1 MKTALTDLLG
11 CRYPVVQTAMGWVAD
26 ANLVIA
32 TGRAGGFGFIAGA
45 VMTPREIEE
54 QIKAVKAATDAP
66 FGVNFHMFVPD
77 AAEIVELC
85 IKYQVAAVSY
95 SRSPVPALVAQLK
108 AAGIVC
114 MPTIGAAK
122 HAAKAVAMGAD
133 ALVVQGGEGGGHTGG
148 VASTVLLPE
157 VVKSVDVPVVAA
169 GGFKDG
175 DGLVAALA
183 FGASGIAMGTRFLLT
198 QESPVP
204 MATKQCYISATPDQM
219 VVRTVL
225 DGIPQRMLYN
235 RYLRSLESSSSLG
248 MLLRAIKNGFAFSR
262 MTQSSLLGMMKSAW
276 QMSRSGDV
284 TFAQTMMA
292 ANAPMMI
299 QQAIVSGR
307 PDRGVLP
314 GGQIA
319 GTIDDIPPVESL
331 IEEIMATAMDRLA
344 QLETLKKAP

>member
-1 MKTALTDLLG
+1 MKTALTTLLG
-11 CRYPVVQTAMGWVAD
+11 CRYPVIQTAMGWVAD
-26 ANLVIA
+26 ANLVAA
-32 TGRAGGFGFIAGA
+32 TGNAGGFGFIAGA
-45 VMTPREIEE
+45 VMTPAEIEQ
-54 QIKAVKAATDAP
+54 QIVAVKTASDAP

-77 AAEIVELC
+77 AEAIVELC

-95 SRSPVPALVAQLK
+95 SRSPVPALVSRLK
-108 AAGIVC
+108 AANIVC
-114 MPTIGAAK
+114 IPTIGAAK

-157 VVKSVDVPVVAA
+157 VVRSVDVPVAAA

-183 FGASGIAMGTRFLLT
+183 FGASGIAMGTRFLLS

-204 MATKQCYISATPDQM
+204 LATKQCYLNATPEQM

-235 RYLRSLESSSSLG
+235 RYLRSLESSSSAG
-248 MLLRAIKNGFAFSR
+248 MLLRAVKNGLAFSR
-262 MTQSSLLGMMKSAW
+262 MTESSLLAMLKSAW

-284 TFAQTMMA
+284 TFAQTLMA

-299 QQAIVSGR
+299 QQAIVAGQ

-319 GTIDDIPPVESL
+319 GTIDDLPAVAEL
-331 IEEIMATAMDRLA
+331 IEQIMSQAQQRLHE
-344 QLETLKKAP
+344 LEALR

>member
-1 MKTALTDLLG
+1 MKTALTTLLG
-11 CRYPVVQTAMGWVAD
+11 CRYPVIQTAMGWVAD
-26 ANLVIA
+26 ANLVAA
-32 TGRAGGFGFIAGA
+32 TGNAGGFGFIAGA
-45 VMTPREIEE
+45 VMTPAEIEQ
-54 QIKAVKAATDAP
+54 QIVAVKTASDAP

-77 AAEIVELC
+77 AEAIVELC

-95 SRSPVPALVAQLK
+95 SRSPVPALVSRLK
-108 AAGIVC
+108 AANIVC
-114 MPTIGAAK
+114 IPTIGAAK

-157 VVKSVDVPVVAA
+157 VVRSVDVPVAAA

-183 FGASGIAMGTRFLLT
+183 FGASGIAMGTRFLLS

-204 MATKQCYISATPDQM
+204 LATKQCYLNATPEQM

-235 RYLRSLESSSSLG
+235 RYLRSLESSSSAG
-248 MLLRAIKNGFAFSR
+248 MLLRAVKNGLAFSR
-262 MTQSSLLGMMKSAW
+262 MTESSLLAMLKSAW

-284 TFAQTMMA
+284 TFAQTLMA

-299 QQAIVSGR
+299 QQAIVAGQ

-319 GTIDDIPPVESL
+319 GTIDDLPAVAEL
-331 IEEIMATAMDRLA
+331 IEQIMNQAQQRLHE
-344 QLETLKKAP
+344 LEALR

>member
-1 MKTALTDLLG
+1 MKTALTTLLG
-11 CRYPVVQTAMGWVAD
+11 CRYPVIQTAMGWVAD
-26 ANLVIA
+26 ANLVAA
-32 TGRAGGFGFIAGA
+32 TGNAGGFGFIAGA
-45 VMTPREIEE
+45 VMTPAEIEQ
-54 QIKAVKAATDAP
+54 QIVAVKTASDAP

-77 AAEIVELC
+77 AEAIVELC

-95 SRSPVPALVAQLK
+95 SRSPVPALVSRLK
-108 AAGIVC
+108 AANIVC
-114 MPTIGAAK
+114 IPTIGAAK

-157 VVKSVDVPVVAA
+157 VVRSVDVPVVAA

-183 FGASGIAMGTRFLLT
+183 FGASGIAMGTRFLLS

-204 MATKQCYISATPDQM
+204 LATKQCYLNATPDQM

-235 RYLRSLESSSSLG
+235 RYLRSLESSSSAG
-248 MLLRAIKNGFAFSR
+248 MLLRAVKNGLAFSR
-262 MTQSSLLGMMKSAW
+262 MTESSLLAMLKSAW

-284 TFAQTMMA
+284 TFAQTLMA

-299 QQAIVSGR
+299 QQAIVAGQ

-319 GTIDDIPPVESL
+319 GTIDDLPAVAEL
-331 IEEIMATAMDRLA
+331 IEQIMNQAQQRLRE
-344 QLETLKKAP
+344 LEALR

>member
-1 MKTALTDLLG
+1 MKTALTTLLG
-11 CRYPVVQTAMGWVAD
+11 CRYPVIQTAMGWVAD
-26 ANLVIA
+26 ANLVAA
-32 TGRAGGFGFIAGA
+32 TGNAGGFGFIAGA
-45 VMTPREIEE
+45 VMTPAEIEQ
-54 QIKAVKAATDAP
+54 QIVAVKTASDAP

-77 AAEIVELC
+77 AEAIVELC

-95 SRSPVPALVAQLK
+95 SRSPVPTLVSRLK
-108 AAGIVC
+108 AANIVC
-114 MPTIGAAK
+114 IPTIGAAK

-157 VVKSVDVPVVAA
+157 VVRSVDVPVAAA

-183 FGASGIAMGTRFLLT
+183 FGASGIAMGTRFLLS

-204 MATKQCYISATPDQM
+204 LATKQCYLNATPEQM

-235 RYLRSLESSSSLG
+235 RYLRSLESSSSAG
-248 MLLRAIKNGFAFSR
+248 MLLRAVKNGLAFSR
-262 MTQSSLLGMMKSAW
+262 MTESSLLAMLKSAW

-284 TFAQTMMA
+284 TFAQTLMA

-299 QQAIVSGR
+299 QQAIVAGQ

-319 GTIDDIPPVESL
+319 GTIDDLPAVAEL
-331 IEEIMATAMDRLA
+331 IEQIMSQAQQRLRE
-344 QLETLKKAP
+344 LEALR

>member
-1 MKTALTDLLG
+1 MKTALTTLLG
-11 CRYPVVQTAMGWVAD
+11 CRYPVIQTAMGWVAD
-26 ANLVIA
+26 ANLVAA
-32 TGRAGGFGFIAGA
+32 TGNAGGFGFIAGA
-45 VMTPREIEE
+45 VMTPAEIEQ
-54 QIKAVKAATDAP
+54 QIVAVKTASDAP

-77 AAEIVELC
+77 AEAIVELC

-95 SRSPVPALVAQLK
+95 SRSPVPALVGRLK
-108 AAGIVC
+108 AANIVC

-157 VVKSVDVPVVAA
+157 VVRSVDVPVAAA

-183 FGASGIAMGTRFLLT
+183 FGASGIAMGTRFLLS

-204 MATKQCYISATPDQM
+204 LATKQCYLNATPEQM

-235 RYLRSLESSSSLG
+235 RYLRSLESSSSAG
-248 MLLRAIKNGFAFSR
+248 MLLRAVKNGLAFSR
-262 MTQSSLLGMMKSAW
+262 MTESSLLAMLKSAW

-284 TFAQTMMA
+284 TFAQTLMA

-299 QQAIVSGR
+299 QQAIVAGQ

-319 GTIDDIPPVESL
+319 GTIDDLPAVAEL
-331 IEEIMATAMDRLA
+331 IEQIMSQAQQRLHE
-344 QLETLKKAP
+344 LEALR

>member
-1 MKTALTDLLG
+1 MKTALTTLLG
-11 CRYPVVQTAMGWVAD
+11 CRYPVIQTAMGWVAD
-26 ANLVIA
+26 ANLVAA
-32 TGRAGGFGFIAGA
+32 TGNAGGFGFIAGA
-45 VMTPREIEE
+45 VMTPAEIEQ
-54 QIKAVKAATDAP
+54 QIVAVKTASDAP

-77 AAEIVELC
+77 AEAIVELC

-95 SRSPVPALVAQLK
+95 SRSPVPTLVSRLK
-108 AAGIVC
+108 AANIVC
-114 MPTIGAAK
+114 IPTIGAAK

-157 VVKSVDVPVVAA
+157 VVRSVDVPVAAA

-183 FGASGIAMGTRFLLT
+183 FGASGIAMGTRFLLS

-204 MATKQCYISATPDQM
+204 LATKQCYLNATPEQM

-235 RYLRSLESSSSLG
+235 RYLRSLESSSSAG
-248 MLLRAIKNGFAFSR
+248 MLLRAVKNGLAFSR
-262 MTQSSLLGMMKSAW
+262 MTESSLLAMLKSAW

-284 TFAQTMMA
+284 TFAQTLMA

-299 QQAIVSGR
+299 QQAIVAGQ

-319 GTIDDIPPVESL
+319 GTIDDLPAVAEL
-331 IEEIMATAMDRLA
+331 IEQIMNQAQQRLRE
-344 QLETLKKAP
+344 LEALR

>member
-1 MKTALTDLLG
+1 MKTALTTLLG
-11 CRYPVVQTAMGWVAD
+11 CRYPVIQTAMGWVAD
-26 ANLVIA
+26 ANLVAA
-32 TGRAGGFGFIAGA
+32 TGNAGGFGFIAGA
-45 VMTPREIEE
+45 VMTPAEIEQ
-54 QIKAVKAATDAP
+54 QIVAVKAASDAP

-77 AAEIVELC
+77 AEAIVELC

-95 SRSPVPALVAQLK
+95 SRSPVPALVSRLK
-108 AAGIVC
+108 AANIVC
-114 MPTIGAAK
+114 IPTIGAAK

-157 VVKSVDVPVVAA
+157 VVRSVDVPVVAA

-183 FGASGIAMGTRFLLT
+183 FGASGIAMGTRFLLS

-204 MATKQCYISATPDQM
+204 LATKQCYLNATPEQM

-235 RYLRSLESSSSLG
+235 RYLRSLESSSSAG
-248 MLLRAIKNGFAFSR
+248 MLLRAVKNGLAFSR
-262 MTQSSLLGMMKSAW
+262 MTESSLLAMLKSAW

-284 TFAQTMMA
+284 TFAQTLMA

-299 QQAIVSGR
+299 QQAIVAGQ

-319 GTIDDIPPVESL
+319 GTIDDLPAVAEL
-331 IEEIMATAMDRLA
+331 IEQIMSQAQQRLRE
-344 QLETLKKAP
+344 LEALR

>member
-1 MKTALTDLLG
+1 MKTALTTLLG
-11 CRYPVVQTAMGWVAD
+11 CRYPVIQTAMGWVAD
-26 ANLVIA
+26 AKLVAA
-32 TGRAGGFGFIAGA
+32 TGNAGGFGFIAGA
-45 VMTPREIEE
+45 VMTPAEIEQ
-54 QIKAVKAATDAP
+54 QIVAVKAASDAP

-77 AAEIVELC
+77 AEAIVELC

-95 SRSPVPALVAQLK
+95 SRSPVPALVSRLK
-108 AAGIVC
+108 AANIVC
-114 MPTIGAAK
+114 IPTIGAAK

-157 VVKSVDVPVVAA
+157 VVRSVDVPVVAA

-183 FGASGIAMGTRFLLT
+183 FGASGIAMGTRFLLS

-204 MATKQCYISATPDQM
+204 LATKQCYLNATPEQM

-235 RYLRSLESSSSLG
+235 RYLRSLESSSSAG
-248 MLLRAIKNGFAFSR
+248 MLLRAVKNGLAFSR
-262 MTQSSLLGMMKSAW
+262 MTESSLLAMLKSAW

-284 TFAQTMMA
+284 TFAQTLMA

-299 QQAIVSGR
+299 QQAIVAGQ

-319 GTIDDIPPVESL
+319 GTIDDLPAVAEL
-331 IEEIMATAMDRLA
+331 IEQIMSQAQQRLRE
-344 QLETLKKAP
+344 LEALR

>member
-1 MKTALTDLLG
+1 MKTALTTLLG
-11 CRYPVVQTAMGWVAD
+11 CRYPVIQTAMGWVAD
-26 ANLVIA
+26 ANLVAA
-32 TGRAGGFGFIAGA
+32 TGNAGGFGFIAGA
-45 VMTPREIEE
+45 VMTPAEIEQ
-54 QIKAVKAATDAP
+54 QIVAVKTASDAP

-77 AAEIVELC
+77 AEAIVELC

-95 SRSPVPALVAQLK
+95 SRSPVPALVSRLK
-108 AAGIVC
+108 AANIVC
-114 MPTIGAAK
+114 IPTIGAAK

-157 VVKSVDVPVVAA
+157 VVRSVDVPVVAA

-183 FGASGIAMGTRFLLT
+183 FGASGIAMGTRFLLS

-204 MATKQCYISATPDQM
+204 LATKQCYLNATPEQM

-235 RYLRSLESSSSLG
+235 RYLRSLESSSSAG
-248 MLLRAIKNGFAFSR
+248 MLLRAVKNGLAFSR
-262 MTQSSLLGMMKSAW
+262 MTESSLLAMLKSAW

-284 TFAQTMMA
+284 TFAQTLMA

-299 QQAIVSGR
+299 QQAIVAGQ

-319 GTIDDIPPVESL
+319 GTIDDLPAVAEL
-331 IEEIMATAMDRLA
+331 IEQIMSQAQQRLRE
-344 QLETLKKAP
+344 LEALR

>member
-1 MKTALTDLLG
+1 MKTALTTLLG
-11 CRYPVVQTAMGWVAD
+11 CRYPVIQTAMGWVAD
-26 ANLVIA
+26 ANLVAA
-32 TGRAGGFGFIAGA
+32 TGNAGGFGFIAGA
-45 VMTPREIEE
+45 VMTPAEIEQ
-54 QIKAVKAATDAP
+54 QIVAVKTASDAP

-77 AAEIVELC
+77 AEAIVELC

-95 SRSPVPALVAQLK
+95 SRSPVPALVSRLK
-108 AAGIVC
+108 AANIVC
-114 MPTIGAAK
+114 IPTIGAAK

-157 VVKSVDVPVVAA
+157 VVRSVDVPVVAA

-183 FGASGIAMGTRFLLT
+183 FGASGIAMGTRFLLS

-204 MATKQCYISATPDQM
+204 LATKQCYLNATPEQM

-235 RYLRSLESSSSLG
+235 RYLRSLESSSSAG
-248 MLLRAIKNGFAFSR
+248 MLLRAVKNGLAFSR
-262 MTQSSLLGMMKSAW
+262 MTESSLLAILKSAW

-284 TFAQTMMA
+284 TFAQTLMA

-299 QQAIVSGR
+299 QQAIVAGQ
-307 PDRGVLP
+307 PERGVLP

-319 GTIDDIPPVESL
+319 GTIDDLPAVAEL
-331 IEEIMATAMDRLA
+331 IEQIMSQAQQRLRE
-344 QLETLKKAP
+344 LEALH

>member
-1 MKTALTDLLG
+1 MKTALTTLLG
-11 CRYPVVQTAMGWVAD
+11 CRYPVIQTAMGWVAD
-26 ANLVIA
+26 ANLVAA
-32 TGRAGGFGFIAGA
+32 TGNAGGFGFIAGA
-45 VMTPREIEE
+45 VMTPAEIEQ
-54 QIKAVKAATDAP
+54 QIVAVKTASDAP

-77 AAEIVELC
+77 AEAIVELC

-95 SRSPVPALVAQLK
+95 SRSPVPTLVSRLK
-108 AAGIVC
+108 AANIVC
-114 MPTIGAAK
+114 IPTIGAAK

-157 VVKSVDVPVVAA
+157 VVRSVDVPVAAA

-183 FGASGIAMGTRFLLT
+183 FGASGIAMGTRFLLS

-204 MATKQCYISATPDQM
+204 LATKQCYLNATPEQM

-235 RYLRSLESSSSLG
+235 RYLRSLESSSSAG
-248 MLLRAIKNGFAFSR
+248 MLLRAVKNGLAFSR
-262 MTQSSLLGMMKSAW
+262 MTESSLLAMLKSAW

-284 TFAQTMMA
+284 TFAQTLMA

-299 QQAIVSGR
+299 QQAIVAGQ

-319 GTIDDIPPVESL
+319 GTIDDLPAVAEL
-331 IEEIMATAMDRLA
+331 IEQIMSQAQQRLHE
-344 QLETLKKAP
+344 LEALR